1 MSAYAERVGKDQ
13 GNISRLVSSA
23 RVTEKVCNE
32 TYLLMDKTAHLSHVH
47 ALPESAWQPMVDW
60 IIDNSATV
68 AQTIRHRPNVTENPL
83 DPYLGG

>member
-1 MSAYAERVGKDQ
+1 
-13 GNISRLVSSA
+13 
-23 RVTEKVCNE
+23 
-32 TYLLMDKTAHLSHVH
+32 MDKTAHLSHVH